1 MSSSSTQEKTALIVV
16 ATTSFLTPFMGSSIN
31 LAIPSIGQEFSSSAL
46 HLGWIVTSYLLASA
60 AFLLPLGRLAD
71 IIGRKKIYVSGIFAF
86 ALFTFLCSL
95 SHSINQLIVFRVLQG
110 LASAMIFAT
119 GMAILTSVYAP
130 QKRGKAMGLTI
141 AGTYLGLS
149 LGPVLGGMLNHQLG
163 WRSIF
168 YFTFALSIYAALLA
182 AWRLEE
188 EHSGVEGEKSDVP
201 GSILYTAGLVTFLYG
216 LSSASTSNAAKYVGL
231 LGLALIVLF
240 VRYESKARSPL
251 IKIDLFIHNT
261 AFAFSNLAAM
271 INYSATFAVG
281 FLISLYLQVALGYTS
296 QTAGLIMLSQPVLMT
311 LLSPLAGTL
320 SDRVEPRIVATW
332 GMGLTTLG
340 LFLFIFLGRSTP
352 VALII
357 ADLALLGLGFAL
369 FSSPNNN
376 AVMGSV
382 SPPLYGVASSA
393 LGTMRLVGQA
403 MSMAIVTLVMS
414 LIMGSASLQASAPL
428 LLQASRI
435 TFIIFTITCFVG
447 IFASLNRGN
456 INRPVRQEV

>member
-1 MSSSSTQEKTALIVV
+1 
-16 ATTSFLTPFMGSSIN
+16 
-31 LAIPSIGQEFSSSAL
+31 
-46 HLGWIVTSYLLASA
+46 
-60 AFLLPLGRLAD
+60 
-71 IIGRKKIYVSGIFAF
+71 
-86 ALFTFLCSL
+86 
-95 SHSINQLIVFRVLQG
+95 
-110 LASAMIFAT
+110 
-119 GMAILTSVYAP
+119 
-130 QKRGKAMGLTI
+130 
-141 AGTYLGLS
+141 
-149 LGPVLGGMLNHQLG
+149 
-163 WRSIF
+163 
-168 YFTFALSIYAALLA
+168 
-182 AWRLEE
+182 
-188 EHSGVEGEKSDVP
+188 
-201 GSILYTAGLVTFLYG
+201 
-216 LSSASTSNAAKYVGL
+216 
-231 LGLALIVLF
+231 
-240 VRYESKARSPL
+240 
-251 IKIDLFIHNT
+251 
-261 AFAFSNLAAM
+261 
-271 INYSATFAVG
+271 
-281 FLISLYLQVALGYTS
+281 
-296 QTAGLIMLSQPVLMT
+296 
-311 LLSPLAGTL
+311 
-320 SDRVEPRIVATW
+320 
-332 GMGLTTLG
+332 G